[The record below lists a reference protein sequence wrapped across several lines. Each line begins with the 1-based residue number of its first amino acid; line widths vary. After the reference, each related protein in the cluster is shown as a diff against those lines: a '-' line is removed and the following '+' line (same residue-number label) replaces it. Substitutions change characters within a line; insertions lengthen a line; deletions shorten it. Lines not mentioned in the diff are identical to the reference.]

1 LGEQRGWRTSWGTLT
16 GPTQESGSRD
26 AISVRHFSAPDASP
40 HGESYR
46 RWDDIQGEPQ
56 VTTIL
61 VLGTWCSQ
69 MIRAFDLGI
78 DLPRLKVE
86 RLGPGLLGLY
96 RHVGISLSRA
106 PEVVLDETFLR
117 SAPQF
122 ATCAIALHELVH
134 GWESSVGG
142 RRIAVNG
149 GYHSDQFRSKTRS
162 LGLLVDVGGHTWT
175 AAGETPFTSFLRMNE
190 IELPGSDSSSVLAIA
205 TVAGG
210 RVG

>member
-1 LGEQRGWRTSWGTLT
+1 M
-16 GPTQESGSRD
+16 
-26 AISVRHFSAPDASP
+26 
-40 HGESYR
+40 
-46 RWDDIQGEPQ
+46 
-56 VTTIL
+56 TTIL
-61 VLGTWCSQ
+61 VLDTLMGLVPRKGRGGRHGRSVRVMLRKVRVWCSQ

-96 RHVGISLSRA
+96 RHVGIGLSRA

-117 SAPQF
+117 SAPPF
-122 ATCAIALHELVH
+122 EICAIALHELVH

-142 RRIAVNG
+142 RRIALNA
-149 GYHSDQFRSKTRS
+149 GYHTDQFRSKTRS

-175 AAGETPFTSFLRMNE
+175 AAGETAFTRFLRMNE